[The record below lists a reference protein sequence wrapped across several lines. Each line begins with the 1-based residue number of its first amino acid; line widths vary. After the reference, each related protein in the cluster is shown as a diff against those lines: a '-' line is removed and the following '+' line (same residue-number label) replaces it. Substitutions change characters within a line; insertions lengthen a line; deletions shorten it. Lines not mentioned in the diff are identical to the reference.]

1 MRKELGNIKEPTDFE
16 GTVKELAEQVLDLS
30 TNSQMG

>member
-16 GTVKELAEQVLDLS
+16 GTVKDNES
-30 TNSQMG
+30 FINSYRRMFY